1 MNIQFNEN
9 NPITI
14 VMADDHEVVR
24 AGIRRL
30 LSIDRSIQILADAH
44 NGEDLIEKVK
54 RYAPD
59 IVLTDIMM
67 PVLDGIGATKFIKS
81 NFPATLV
88 LMLTAYEDSYH
99 LEQALAAGADGYL
112 SKDVGAR
119 ELLDSIHNIMKG
131 ERVFSKS
138 IVKLLQNKYI
148 PEGNYESTP
157 VVITKREQQ
166 VLNLVANG
174 KTSSQIAE
182 ALSLSVRTV
191 ESHRY
196 NIMQKLGI
204 NNAARLVRYAVFNFN
219 NENANSVAD
228 DNVGA

>member
-9 NPITI
+9 NPIKI

-30 LSIDRSIQILADAH
+30 ISIDKSIQILDEAQ
-44 NGEDLIEKVK
+44 NGEDLIEKVQ
-54 RYAPD
+54 RYDPD

-67 PVLDGIGATKFIKS
+67 PVLDGIGATKRIKAE
-81 NFPATLV
+81 FPATLV

-112 SKDVGAR
+112 SKDVGAK
-119 ELLDSIHNIMKG
+119 ELLDSIHNIING

-138 IVKLLQNKYI
+138 IVKLLQNKYV
-148 PEGNYESTP
+148 PEGSYESTP
-157 VVITKREQQ
+157 VVVTKREQQ
-166 VLNLVANG
+166 VLNLVAAG

-182 ALSLSVRTV
+182 NLSLSVRTV

-204 NNAARLVRYAVFNFN
+204 NNAAKLVRYAVFNFN
-219 NENANSVAD
+219 SENSNVSVNA
-228 DNVGA
+228 